1 MKEKQSFI
9 IYYEWEEMLKY
20 MTDSQSAEILR
31 AMFSY
36 AKRGEIPEFS
46 SPLLNTTFC
55 VIKYAIDRD
64 NEKYKQRSA
73 VNSQNGKKGGRPKSE
88 KSEKNPT
95 KAKKADNDNDNNND
109 NDNDNDNG
117 NDKNNILSISST
129 PAVQDRA
136 TTGAYTEDFLKFWD
150 EYPRKTG
157 KGAAFRVWLRMRP
170 SKKERADISSALKWQ
185 KQSVQ
190 WNNGGYGKFIP
201 LPATYLN
208 QRRWEDEPETN
219 NNSDITNPQKYIND
233 EEDLETL
240 NFLKEYNN
248 GKK

>member
-9 IYYEWEEMLKY
+9 IYYEWEEMLQF
-20 MTDSQSAEILR
+20 MTDSQIAETLR

-64 NEKYKQRSA
+64 SEKYKQRSA
-73 VNSQNGKKGGRPKSE
+73 VNSQNGKKGGRPKSKKTE
-88 KSEKNPT
+88 KDQT
-95 KAKKADNDNDNNND
+95 KAKKADNDNENGNGND
-109 NDNDNDNG
+109 NENG
-117 NDKNNILSISST
+117 NDKKNISISSA

-136 TTGAYTEDFLKFWD
+136 TAGAYTEDFLNFWE

-157 KGAAFRVWLRMRP
+157 KGAAFRVWLKMRP

-190 WNNGGYGKFIP
+190 WNNSAYGKFIP

-208 QRRWEDEPETN
+208 QRRWEDEPD
-219 NNSDITNPQKYIND
+219 NSSVGDITDPNRYKDD
-233 EEDLETL
+233 ESDLETL
-240 NFLKEYNN
+240 KLLEEYISGNN
-248 GKK
+248 